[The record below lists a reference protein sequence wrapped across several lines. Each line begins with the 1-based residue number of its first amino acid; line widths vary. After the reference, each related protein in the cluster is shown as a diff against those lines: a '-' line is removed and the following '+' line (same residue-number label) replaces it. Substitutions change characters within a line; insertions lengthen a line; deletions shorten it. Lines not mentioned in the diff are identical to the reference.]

1 VLTGLA
7 LALPGAAS
15 ADVLIGCKNKNNGNV
30 RVVADAALCRVSE
43 IAISWNAEGTQGP
56 AGPAGPAGPEGPM
69 GPAGPAG
76 ADGAPGPAGPEGPVG
91 PAGQAG
97 DGVRTVAG
105 IVNANGTKNGVTPNG
120 FTSTRLDLGRYQL
133 DFPPGTWQSFP
144 VMTVTAFG
152 VNGAYG
158 NAIVSSA
165 LGFGDGSARFV
176 IDMTIANA
184 PAGTYFD
191 NAFMFIAAASQAT
204 P

>member
-1 VLTGLA
+1 MLHKSRSILLPLA
-7 LALPGAAS
+7 LVALAAS
-15 ADVLIGCKNKNNGNV
+15 TFGTASAETLYGCMNKTNGSI
-30 RVVADAALCRVSE
+30 RIVAEGVACQNSE
-43 IAISWNAEGTQGP
+43 LPVSWNSEGTQGPVGPEGP
-56 AGPAGPAGPEGPM
+56 AGPAGPT

-76 ADGAPGPAGPEGPVG
+76 A
-91 PAGQAG
+91 
-97 DGVRTVAG
+97 GVKTVSG
-105 IVNANGTKNGVTPNG
+105 IVNADGTKNAVTPNG
-120 FTSTRLDLGRYQL
+120 FTSTRLDLGRYQI
-133 DFPPGTWQSFP
+133 DFPPGTWQAFP

-158 NAIVSSA
+158 NAIVSST

-191 NAFMFIAAASQAT
+191 NAFMFIAAQTQSS